1 MASQH
6 IKLTVRNQL
15 KQIMTVSAPMHQIQ
29 LKSRNGLH
37 GPLIRVYADRDQ
49 ALLASQSLSG
59 PFAPPAE
66 ATDAH

>member
-29 LKSRNGLH
+29 LCELCRMMKN
-37 GPLIRVYADRDQ
+37 
-49 ALLASQSLSG
+49 
-59 PFAPPAE
+59 
-66 ATDAH
+66 